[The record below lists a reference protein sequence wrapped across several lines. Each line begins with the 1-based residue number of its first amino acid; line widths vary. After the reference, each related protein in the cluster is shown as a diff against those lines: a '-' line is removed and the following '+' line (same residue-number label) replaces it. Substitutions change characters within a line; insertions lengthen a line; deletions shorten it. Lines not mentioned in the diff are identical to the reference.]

1 MGLNIQHIS
10 PLFRVLRRQAFHTR
24 HLTPEFQMGKP
35 IGIGGGFFVQ
45 GVIHPA
51 GFPGFVAPHPFE
63 AVCSVRWA
71 PRHLLIIHRE
81 CGFGNKCAFLG
92 GFAVSNE
99 PDFVGNDG
107 GV

>member
-45 GVIHPA
+45 GVIDPA
-51 GFPGFVAPHPFE
+51 GFPGFVAPHHFE
-63 AVCSVRWA
+63 AVFQALHPHHGAVGEVQVT
-71 PRHLLIIHRE
+71 IIHPSVEINGSEKSRVAHLK
-81 CGFGNKCAFLG
+81 GH
-92 GFAVSNE
+92 
-99 PDFVGNDG
+99 
-107 GV
+107 